1 MFDYYQRNRLLQ
13 DLTNTLKQM
22 MSFHQDFEKWMK
34 DAGIGLTEAQFD
46 KLSKYLNL
54 LKEKNEELNL
64 TTILDSR
71 EMWIKHILD
80 SLIAVPFFDLKPG
93 AKVLDIGTGGGLPG
107 IPLAIMF
114 PSVQFTLIDST
125 QKKIEAIEEFIQKL
139 GLKNVV
145 CIAVRAES
153 LAHNVDHRDQYDLVL
168 TRAVAPF
175 RVLIELTIPFIHL
188 YGNVI
193 CYKGPEY
200 ISELTLS
207 QNAIAKLQAE
217 SPKVFQYSLPEGMGH
232 RTLIQITKK
241 RVTPDIYPRREGIPA
256 KRPL

>member
-1 MFDYYQRNRLLQ
+1 MFDYQRSRLFQ

-22 MSFHQDFEKWMK
+22 MSFHQDFEKWMEN
-34 DAGIGLTEAQFD
+34 AGITITDSQFD

-64 TTILDSR
+64 TKILEPR

-80 SLIAVPFFDLKPG
+80 SLIAVPFFDIKPG
-93 AKVLDIGTGGGLPG
+93 YKVLDIGTGGGLPG

-125 QKKIEAIEEFIQKL
+125 QKKIEAVREFAHDL
-139 GLKNVV
+139 NLRNVT
-145 CIAVRAES
+145 CIAVRAET
-153 LAHNVDHRDQYDLVL
+153 LAHDVNYRDQFDLVI
-168 TRAVAPF
+168 TRAVAPL
-175 RVLIELTIPFIHL
+175 RILIELTVPFIHL

-200 ISELTLS
+200 ISEITFS
-207 QNAIAKLQAE
+207 KNAIEKLKSE
-217 SPKVFQYSLPEGMGH
+217 PPRILQYSLPEDMGH
-232 RTLIQITKK
+232 RTIIQITKK
-241 RVTPDIYPRREGIPA
+241 NVTPDIYPRREGIPA